1 MFAYPIHECIAFI
14 ILTSYMCVC
23 ARARACVCV
32 CVCAMR
38 VTTSNTAYNEASD
51 PTAQSIRLWATISE
65 SHQSSKKASR
75 DVRVNNYPAFAIN
88 RYYVKEQRNVR
99 NVPTEWSARERDGS
113 SGEIKVTRR
122 KQKRVFTSGLPQ
134 GCRVLTID
142 KVSRSDWNIESNASF
157 RIPMNIENVSAKR
170 RTPAV
175 GSRFKENLI
184 PQMINDFPLIVS
196 CRRASFLVFI
206 RPSAFHTRDDVTRN
220 ALCHAD
226 FVIFLHA
233 KRAVWSMHFHEWKPA
248 RLPSY
253 AEDPTSGKSLVTKTA
268 MAIVWQK
275 KEKNLPSWK
284 HRQRDR
290 RFGSA
295 LCGQQC
301 RKWGMD
307 RGMIRSD
314 AIDLRNS
321 RAANAN
327 ANAMPLWSHVR
338 RPQRVLNA
346 VKCHVSRM

>member
-1 MFAYPIHECIAFI
+1 
-14 ILTSYMCVC
+14 
-23 ARARACVCV
+23 
-32 CVCAMR
+32 
-38 VTTSNTAYNEASD
+38 
-51 PTAQSIRLWATISE
+51 
-65 SHQSSKKASR
+65 
-75 DVRVNNYPAFAIN
+75 VNNYPVFAIN
-88 RYYVKEQRNVR
+88 RYYVKEQRNTR

-134 GCRVLTID
+134 GRRVLTID

-170 RTPAV
+170 WTPAV

-233 KRAVWSMHFHEWKPA
+233 KRAVWSMHFHEWKAA

-253 AEDPTSGKSLVTKTA
+253 AEDPTSGKPLARKTA
-268 MAIVWQK
+268 IRLAKKGKELALIETSTARSAIRFCSLWPAMPEMRNGSRNDSQ
-275 KEKNLPSWK
+275 
-284 HRQRDR
+284 RRDR
-290 RFGSA
+290 FEEFTSGERERERYA
-295 LCGQQC
+295 TLE
-301 RKWGMD
+301 
-307 RGMIRSD
+307 
-314 AIDLRNS
+314 S
-321 RAANAN
+321 R
-327 ANAMPLWSHVR
+327 
-338 RPQRVLNA
+338 
-346 VKCHVSRM
+346 